1 MKLLAMT
8 FALAGTVAASAG
20 AQALPRSGTIYQQT
34 QTNCTYRRS
43 TNSVGDVIF
52 GRGSNAANC
61 QDVYSRQDG
70 AWYQVG
76 VGANNNSI
84 YERRTTDRRG
94 NLVIQRARRNRNGT
108 FTILNT
114 RVANAN
120 DREWKREEKARQKAY
135 KQQQKEERKGA
146 KDYNRNHR

>member
-1 MKLLAMT
+1 MKLFAMT
-8 FALAGTVAASAG
+8 LALAGTVAATAG
-20 AQALPRSGTIYQQT
+20 AQAPPRSPVYQQT
-34 QTNCTYRRS
+34 QNSCSYRRS

-52 GRGSNAANC
+52 GRTSTASNC
-61 QDVYSRQDG
+61 QDVYSRADG

-108 FTILNT
+108 FTILST
-114 RVANAN
+114 RVANSN
-120 DREWKREEKARQKAY
+120 DKQWRKAEREQQKAWD
-135 KQQQKEERKGA
+135 KQQKAEHKYDKYDHDHG
-146 KDYNRNHR
+146 HR

>member
-1 MKLLAMT
+1 
-8 FALAGTVAASAG
+8 
-20 AQALPRSGTIYQQT
+20 
-34 QTNCTYRRS
+34 
-43 TNSVGDVIF
+43 
-52 GRGSNAANC
+52 
-61 QDVYSRQDG
+61 VYSRQDG

-84 YERRTTDRRG
+84 YERRTTDHRG

-135 KQQQKEERKGA
+135 KQQQKEERKEA

>member
-1 MKLLAMT
+1 MKLLAIT

-20 AQALPRSGTIYQQT
+20 AQALPRSGTVYQQT
-34 QTNCTYRRS
+34 QTSCAYNRS
-43 TNSVGDVIF
+43 TNSVGDIIF

-76 VGANNNSI
+76 QGSRNNSI
-84 YERRTTDRRG
+84 YERRVTDRRG

-108 FTILNT
+108 FTILST
-114 RVANAN
+114 RVASSN
-120 DREWKREEKARQKAY
+120 DREWKRQEKAREKAY
-135 KQQQKEERKGA
+135 KQSQK
-146 KDYNRNHR
+146 DNRIHR

>member
-1 MKLLAMT
+1 MKLFAIT

-20 AQALPRSGTIYQQT
+20 AQALPRSGTVYQQT
-34 QTNCTYRRS
+34 QANCVYRRS

-52 GRGSNAANC
+52 GRGSSAANC

-114 RVANAN
+114 RVATSN
-120 DREWKREEKARQKAY
+120 DRQWKREEKAREKARQKAY
-135 KQQQKEERKGA
+135 KQQQK
-146 KDYNRNHR
+146 DYNRIHR